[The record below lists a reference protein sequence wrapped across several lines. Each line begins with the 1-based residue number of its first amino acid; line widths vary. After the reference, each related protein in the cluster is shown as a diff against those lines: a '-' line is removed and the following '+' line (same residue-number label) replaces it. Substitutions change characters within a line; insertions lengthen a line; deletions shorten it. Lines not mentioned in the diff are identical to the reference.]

1 MSRMSKHEQV
11 ILIIEDY
18 IFDIT
23 EPQRSW
29 DKHWFKE
36 GSYQRW
42 AVREHLDRVRRNQ
55 AQDPIDN
62 ISEFAEKKCKFSAKD
77 YGDKED
83 RQIFSVAYEMAT
95 DILEITR
102 CLE

>member
-36 GSYQRW
+36 VSYQRW
-42 AVREHLDRVRRNQ
+42 AGRELLDRVRRNPT
-55 AQDPIDN
+55 QDPIDI
-62 ISEFAEKKCKFSAKD
+62 ISDFAVKTGKFSAKD
-77 YGDKED
+77 YRDKED

>member
-1 MSRMSKHEQV
+1 MSKYERV

-18 IFDIT
+18 IFDFT

-36 GSYQRW
+36 VSYQRW
-42 AVREHLDRVRRNQ
+42 AGNELLNCIRKNPE
-55 AQDPIDN
+55 QDPIDI
-62 ISEFAEKKCKFSAKD
+62 ISDFATKTREFSMKD
-77 YGDKED
+77 HADKRD
-83 RQIFSVAYEMAT
+83 RQIFNVAYEIAT

-102 CLE
+102 CLK

>member
-1 MSRMSKHEQV
+1 MTKHEQI

-18 IFDIT
+18 ILDFT

-36 GSYQRW
+36 VSYQRW
-42 AVREHLDRVRRNQ
+42 AGNELLNCIRKNPE
-55 AQDPIDN
+55 QDPIDI
-62 ISEFAEKKCKFSAKD
+62 ISDFATKTREFSMKD
-77 YGDKED
+77 HADKRD
-83 RQIFSVAYEMAT
+83 RQIFNVAYEIAT

-102 CLE
+102 CLK

>member
-36 GSYQRW
+36 VSYQRW
-42 AVREHLDRVRRNQ
+42 AGNELLNRVREKPE
-55 AQDPIDN
+55 QDPVAI
-62 ISEFAEKKCKFSAKD
+62 ISDFAIKARNFAIKD
-77 YGDKED
+77 HSDKGD
-83 RQIFSVAYEMAT
+83 RQIFDIAYEMAT
-95 DILEITR
+95 DLLEIMR
-102 CLE
+102 DLK

>member
-1 MSRMSKHEQV
+1 MSKHEQV

-23 EPQRSW
+23 EPQRNW

-36 GSYQRW
+36 VSYQRW
-42 AVREHLDRVRRNQ
+42 AGNELLNRVRRNPDK
-55 AQDPIDN
+55 DPIDV
-62 ISEFAEKKCKFSAKD
+62 ISDFVIKTREFSSKD
-77 YGDKED
+77 HGDKED

-102 CLE
+102 CLK